1 TYTTPAD
8 PGMTG
13 YTPVRQVV
21 ADNRGGIVLLL
32 SSGRPAC
39 CYQMNEAICRID
51 GVTGEISWE
60 YVHREQFGRF
70 SEVAL
75 HPGGYLFV
83 VEKLSNAN
91 SADLVMLD
99 SLLGGERGRFDLTY
113 GHTTYPNASNATGPM
128 IQDDGS
134 IIVVVS
140 RWDNQNLF
148 STTPKTASLAT
159 LSGIPDS

>member
-1 TYTTPAD
+1 
-8 PGMTG
+8 
-13 YTPVRQVV
+13 
-21 ADNRGGIVLLL
+21 
-32 SSGRPAC
+32 
-39 CYQMNEAICRID
+39 
-51 GVTGEISWE
+51 
-60 YVHREQFGRF
+60 
-70 SEVAL
+70 
-75 HPGGYLFV
+75 
-83 VEKLSNAN
+83 NAN

-134 IIVVVS
+134 VIVVVS

-159 LSGIPDS
+159 LSGIPDSPMFTLQPLAHADFTPVDLGIGDIMSGPWPDGHGGVIIGGISSLTTSGLANLARIDASFVISPAVNLPFGTIAPRD